1 MGIGGISGIS
11 VGYPSYI
18 YNTNRVSAKSMDKVQ
33 AISDDALAS
42 SVGYDSGKN
51 ENPLKI
57 GETKDFMSI
66 LGSQMAMS
74 QANAARIMQQPAP
87 EQQKPVEE
95 MVANEPDKSQDVD
108 SITAAQL
115 QGIVA

>member
-1 MGIGGISGIS
+1 MGVGGISSIP
-11 VGYPSYI
+11 VAYPSYI

-51 ENPLKI
+51 ENPLKM

-66 LGSQMAMS
+66 INSQMAMS
-74 QANAARIMQQPAP
+74 QANAARIMQPVP
-87 EQQKPVEE
+87 EQEKAVEE
-95 MVANEPDKSQDVD
+95 IVANEPEQTQETD